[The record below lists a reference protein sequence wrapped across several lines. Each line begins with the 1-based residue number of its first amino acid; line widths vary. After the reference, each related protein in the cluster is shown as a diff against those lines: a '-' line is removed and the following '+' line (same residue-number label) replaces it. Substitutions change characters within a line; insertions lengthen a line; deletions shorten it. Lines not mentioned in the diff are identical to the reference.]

1 MKRKTRVAVIF
12 GGRSG
17 EHEVSLAS
25 ARSVMAAI
33 DHSKYQVIP
42 VGITRTG
49 RWLTA
54 GDPLALLS
62 AGAADPPA
70 DEPVVG
76 LTTTP
81 SAAGRELVP
90 GATGARFPQ
99 VDVVFPVLH
108 GPFGEDGTVQGLL
121 ELAGAPYVGCGVL
134 ASSLAMDKI
143 AARAAF
149 AAHGLP
155 QVDYRAVK
163 RSDWEARPDTV
174 LTILEAGLSYPMFVK
189 PANLGSSIGVSK
201 ARDREG
207 LRAALDEAARYDRRL
222 LVEEAV
228 PHAREIECSV
238 LGNDRPI
245 ASVPGEVVPNNEYYD
260 YAAKYIDGQ
269 SQLLIPAPIPAEAAA
284 RVRELAVQAFMAVD
298 GAGLARVDFL
308 MNGETGELFL
318 NELNTLPGFTAIS
331 MYPKL
336 WEASGI
342 PYPELLDRLIELAV
356 ERHADKA
363 RSLTTYAAAMSAAGQ
378 V

>member
-33 DHSKYQVIP
+33 DHSKYQIIP

-70 DEPVVG
+70 DESAVG

-81 SAAGRELVP
+81 TAAGRELVP

-163 RSDWEARPDTV
+163 RSDWESRPDTV

-245 ASVPGEVVPNNEYYD
+245 ASVPGEVVPSNEYYD

-284 RVRELAVQAFMAVD
+284 RVRELAVQAFLAVD

>member
-245 ASVPGEVVPNNEYYD
+245 ASVPGEVVPSNEYYD